1 MNLFCKG
8 NTAVCMAGL
17 GGKSSPGSVL
27 LLAVT
32 QAELVKEVLCQGTF
46 WDPHV
51 AQVAELVPQLLHGL
65 DLLVQGAGPQEVT
78 QVGVTAV
85 GGQLVQV
92 EQALVDVLL
101 YVQSILHGF
110 ETTLP
115 LLGLRLPDVME
126 GDAAPT
132 PVLQGH
138 QALSPLAMLVGVE
151 QEEAGEVL

>member
-1 MNLFCKG
+1 MARQLLDELHLL
-8 NTAVCMAGL
+8 VQVAGL
-17 GGKSSPGSVL
+17 
-27 LLAVT
+27 
-32 QAELVKEVLCQGTF
+32 QE
-46 WDPHV
+46 V
-51 AQVAELVPQLLHGL
+51 AQV
-65 DLLVQGAGPQEVT
+65 
-78 QVGVTAV
+78 GVV
-85 GGQLVQV
+85 LFSGQLVQV

-101 YVQSILHGF
+101 HVQSILHGF

>member
-27 LLAVT
+27 LVAVT

-46 WDPHV
+46 REPHV

-65 DLLVQGAGPQEVT
+65 DLLVQGASPQEVA

-92 EQALVDVLL
+92 KQALVDALL
-101 YVQSILHGF
+101 
-110 ETTLP
+110 
-115 LLGLRLPDVME
+115 
-126 GDAAPT
+126 
-132 PVLQGH
+132 
-138 QALSPLAMLVGVE
+138 
-151 QEEAGEVL
+151 

>member
-1 MNLFCKG
+1 
-8 NTAVCMAGL
+8 MA
-17 GGKSSPGSVL
+17 
-27 LLAVT
+27 
-32 QAELVKEVLCQGTF
+32 
-46 WDPHV
+46 
-51 AQVAELVPQLLHGL
+51 
-65 DLLVQGAGPQEVT
+65 
-78 QVGVTAV
+78 QVGVAGV
-85 GGQLVQV
+85 SGQLVQV
-92 EQALVDVLL
+92 EQALVDALL
-101 YVQSILHGF
+101 QVQGVLHGL